1 MSNVLIG
8 IIGVILFIG
17 LALAGALFLG
27 QRFQDATLNSKA
39 AAVMTGIKQIADA
52 VEMRKL
58 QEGKNLIKSGQVDF
72 LVGEGYLKA
81 VPKSPSNAAIA
92 APTEYRWKMVLN
104 NNIYADV
111 DEAFEIYA
119 AKYVV
124 LPLGRDNDRNAVD
137 TCRIIAKT
145 YGDPDILGYE
155 NTIDPPRPA
164 GCIAVEGSVIAYQR
178 IAPTSQSS
186 AQALP

>member
-27 QRFQDATLNSKA
+27 PRFQDATLNSKA
-39 AAVMTGIKQIADA
+39 SAVMTGVKQIADA
-52 VEMRKL
+52 VELKKV
-58 QEGKNLIKSGQVDF
+58 QEGVQYVRAGQPTY
-72 LVGEGYLKA
+72 LTSQGYLKG
-81 VPKSPSNAAIA
+81 VPQNPANAARA
-92 APTEYRWKMVLN
+92 APNEYRWKMALN

-111 DEAFEIYA
+111 DEAAEIYA

-124 LPLGRDNDRNAVD
+124 APLGPDNDKNAVD

-155 NTIDPPRPA
+155 NTIDPPRPT
-164 GCIAVEGSVIAYQR
+164 GCVAVEGFVIAYQR
-178 IAPTSQSS
+178 IGSSSMPTNI
-186 AQALP
+186 PNP